1 MAQPGFKPW
10 LLDCKGI
17 IITTRPFWN
26 IVIQGEKCISYIG
39 YITNGKSCLNQFFP
53 AEDREDRPGR
63 GQLVQTIGPE

>member
-1 MAQPGFKPW
+1 M
-10 LLDCKGI
+10 
-17 IITTRPFWN
+17 
-26 IVIQGEKCISYIG
+26 IQGEKCISYIG